1 MTGDEQASKVD
12 REYPFDKNTL
22 RKKGT
27 GHGGEQY
34 ENNSRVRLH
43 R

>member
-1 MTGDEQASKVD
+1 MTGDEQASKVN

-27 GHGGEQY
+27 GHG
-34 ENNSRVRLH
+34 
-43 R
+43 

>member
-1 MTGDEQASKVD
+1 MTCDEQASKV
-12 REYPFDKNTL
+12 EYEYLFDKNTL
-22 RKKGT
+22 QKKGT
-27 GHGGEQY
+27 GHGEQY

>member
-1 MTGDEQASKVD
+1 MTCDEQASKV
-12 REYPFDKNTL
+12 EYEYLFDKNTL

-27 GHGGEQY
+27 GHGEQY

>member
-1 MTGDEQASKVD
+1 MIGDGQAAKVD

-27 GHGGEQY
+27 GHG
-34 ENNSRVRLH
+34 
-43 R
+43 

>member
-1 MTGDEQASKVD
+1 MTCDEQASKV
-12 REYPFDKNTL
+12 EYEYLFDKNTV

-27 GHGGEQY
+27 GHGEQY

>member
-1 MTGDEQASKVD
+1 MTCDEQASKV
-12 REYPFDKNTL
+12 EYEYLFDKNTL

-27 GHGGEQY
+27 GHEEQY

>member
-1 MTGDEQASKVD
+1 MTCDEQASKE
-12 REYPFDKNTL
+12 EYEYLFDKNTL

-27 GHGGEQY
+27 GHGEQY

>member
-1 MTGDEQASKVD
+1 MTGDEQTAKVD
-12 REYPFDKNTL
+12 REYPFDKNIL
-22 RKKGT
+22 QKKGT
-27 GHGGEQY
+27 GHGEQY

>member
-1 MTGDEQASKVD
+1 MTCDEQASKV
-12 REYPFDKNTL
+12 EYEYLFDKNTL
-22 RKKGT
+22 LKKGT
-27 GHGGEQY
+27 GHGEQY

>member
-1 MTGDEQASKVD
+1 MTDDGQAAKVD

-27 GHGGEQY
+27 GHG
-34 ENNSRVRLH
+34 
-43 R
+43 

>member
-27 GHGGEQY
+27 EHREQY
-34 ENNSRVRLH
+34 ENNSRFRLH